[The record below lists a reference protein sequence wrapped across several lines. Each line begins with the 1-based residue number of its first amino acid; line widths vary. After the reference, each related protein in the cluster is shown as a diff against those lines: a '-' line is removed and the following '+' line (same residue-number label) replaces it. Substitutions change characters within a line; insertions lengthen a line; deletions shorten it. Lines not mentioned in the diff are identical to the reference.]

1 MPLALT
7 TFTRAGILARM
18 SNGTTCLF
26 CQKPIEPGMR
36 FCPICGTDQTKAAAA
51 PAANRYQWTVDAKP
65 SYSIATVKLGAN
77 QAIRAESGV
86 MVAMSANVQLTSKME
101 GGFMGALKRAVT
113 RESMFQSTFT
123 ALNAPGE
130 VLFAPALP
138 GDIVGVELAGQSF
151 MVQASSYLA
160 GDPSLAIETKFG
172 GAKSLFSGE
181 GLFFIQVRGSGLVLL
196 SSFGAVI
203 KKTLGPGEQYVVDTG
218 HIVAFEETIRYTLR
232 KASQQGWLRSMVSG
246 EGIVAEYT
254 GPGDL
259 YLQTRNLQ
267 AFVGEL
273 IPFFPTQG
281 GGGGVS
287 VGGFRIGG

>member
-1 MPLALT
+1 
-7 TFTRAGILARM
+7 
-18 SNGTTCLF
+18 
-26 CQKPIEPGMR
+26 MR
-36 FCPICGTDQTKAAAA
+36 FCPGCGADQTRAAQSAPA
-51 PAANRYQWTVDAKP
+51 PAANRYEWTIDAKP
-65 SYSIATVKLGAN
+65 SYSVATVKLAAN
-77 QAIRAESGV
+77 QGIRAESGV

-101 GGFMGALKRAVT
+101 GGLMGALKRAVT

-123 ALNAPGE
+123 AAGAPGE

-138 GDIVGVELAGQSF
+138 GDIVGIELAAQSF

-160 GDPSLAIETKFG
+160 GDPTLSIETKFG
-172 GAKSLFSGE
+172 GAKALFSGE
-181 GLFFIQVRGSGLVLL
+181 GLFFIQVRGTGLVLL
-196 SSFGAVI
+196 SSFGAVM

-267 AFVGEL
+267 AFAGEL
-273 IPFFPTQG
+273 LPFFPSQG

-287 VGGFRIGG
+287 VGGFRLGG